1 MLPRNMLL
9 NCDLGEDVNGQGVE
23 LDAQFMPFIDQAN
36 IACGFHAGDSWV
48 ASRVLDLAAQHN
60 VTAGAHPSYADRE
73 NFGRQTMSLDAAEL
87 AAILHYQIGALESLA
102 HTKGLELGYVKPHGA
117 LYNDMMSSKGV
128 RHVVMQVTASHRSS
142 LALMVLATSEY
153 EKHLQEAAIFGIEL
167 LAEAYVDRRYDD
179 LGHLLPRDQS
189 GAVLDEDEMLEQLEQ
204 LISKGS
210 VTTVS
215 GRELPLIV
223 DSLCVHGDNP
233 AALAT
238 IERIRERVPN

>member
-1 MLPRNMLL
+1 MHL
-9 NCDLGEDVNGQGVE
+9 NCDLGEDVDGQGVD
-23 LDAQFMPFIDQAN
+23 LDAQLMPFIDQAN
-36 IACGFHAGDSWV
+36 IACGLHAGGPCT
-48 ASRVLDLAAQHN
+48 ASKILELAAQHG
-60 VTAGAHPSYADRE
+60 VAIGAHPSYEDRE
-73 NFGRQTMSLDAAEL
+73 NFGRRSMKLDAAGL

-102 HTKGLELGYVKPHGA
+102 RSKGLELSYVKPHGA

-128 RHVVMQVTASHRSS
+128 RHVVMQATALHRPS
-142 LALMVLATSEY
+142 LTLMILATSEY
-153 EKHLQEAAIFGIEL
+153 AKHLEEAAIFGIEL

-179 LGHLLPRDQS
+179 LGHLLPRNQS

-204 LISKGS
+204 IVAKSS

-233 AALAT
+233 AALVT
-238 IERIRERVPN
+238 IEKIRERMPRSSA